1 MNLAPERL
9 PNNVEILKDLVLQQA
24 LQVEQLTAQNQHYQS
39 QLEALYEQIRL
50 LRHQRF
56 GPSSEK
62 ADPGQQDL
70 FNEAEAAV
78 EESAFEV
85 EPAKA
90 VSKPRKKPG
99 RKPLPATLPRVE
111 VVHDL
116 PEAEKVCALDGTPL
130 KAIGDEVS
138 EQLDIVPARVQVI
151 RHIRRKYACPGCQQT
166 VKTAGLPPQPIPKSV
181 ASPGLLAQIA
191 VSKYQDGLPLYR
203 QEAIL
208 NRIGVDLPRATLAH
222 WMIRMGDAI
231 QPLINLLRERL
242 LSYDLIQIDETT
254 VQVLKEPGKPATSK
268 SYIWVQKGGPPD
280 LPVILFDYDPSR
292 SQQVPLRLL
301 EGFQGYVQTDGYEGY
316 AAVCAMPDIIQ
327 VGCFAHARRK
337 FDEAVKAQGKGEK
350 AKAGKATKGLV
361 YIQKLYRIET
371 LIKHEPPE
379 IRLQVREQEAKP
391 LLAKI
396 RAWLDQS
403 LPTTPPS
410 SAVGKALQYL
420 HNLWDKLIRYC
431 DDGRLNI
438 DNNPIERAIRP
449 FVTGRKN
456 WLFSDTVKGAKAS
469 ANLYSL
475 IETAKANGLEPYHYL
490 HHIFKEIPAAQSL
503 EDFEALLPGNTQLRQ
518 ITPVDLSGEGCT

>member
-1 MNLAPERL
+1 MNSAPECL
-9 PNNVEILKDLVLQQA
+9 PNDLQFLKDLVLQQA
-24 LQVEQLTAQNQHYQS
+24 LQVEQLTAQNRHYQS

-50 LRHQRF
+50 MRHQRF

-62 ADPGQQDL
+62 DPGQQDL
-70 FNEAEAAV
+70 FNEAEATV
-78 EESAFEV
+78 EACEAEV
-85 EPAKA
+85 EPERA
-90 VSKPRKKPG
+90 VAKPRKKPG

-116 PEAEKVCALDGTPL
+116 PEAEKVCERDGTPL
-130 KAIGDEVS
+130 KAIGEEVS
-138 EQLDIVPARVQVI
+138 EQLDMVPARIQVI
-151 RHIRRKYACPGCQQT
+151 RHIRRKYACPCCQQT

-181 ASPGLLAQIA
+181 ASPGLLAQVA

-203 QEAIL
+203 QETIL

-231 QPLINLLRERL
+231 QPLINLLRDRL

-254 VQVLKEPGKPATSK
+254 VQVLKEPGKAATSK
-268 SYIWVQKGGPPD
+268 SYMWAQKGGPPD
-280 LPVILFDYDPSR
+280 MPVILFDYDPSR
-292 SQQVPLRLL
+292 GQQVPLRLL
-301 EGFQGYVQTDGYEGY
+301 DDFKGYLQTDGYEGY
-316 AAVCAMPDIIQ
+316 AAVCAMPGITQ

-337 FDEAVKAQGKGEK
+337 FDEAVKAQGKGGK
-350 AKAGKATKGLV
+350 AKAGKATKGLA

-371 LIKHEPPE
+371 LIKQDSPA
-379 IRLQVREQEAKP
+379 IRWQVRQQDAKP
-391 LLAKI
+391 LLAEI
-396 RAWLDQS
+396 RTWLDQS

-410 SAVGKALQYL
+410 SAIGTALHYL
-420 HNLWDKLIRYC
+420 HNQWDKLIRYC

-438 DNNPIERAIRP
+438 DNNGIERAIRP

-475 IETAKANGLEPYHYL
+475 IETAKANGLEPYRYL
-490 HHIFKEIPAAQSL
+490 RHVFKELPAAQCL
-503 EDFEALLPGNTQLRQ
+503 EDFEALLPGNIQLPQ
-518 ITPVDLSGEGCT
+518 ITPVDLSREDCG

>member
-1 MNLAPERL
+1 MNSAPESL
-9 PNNVEILKDLVLQQA
+9 PNDLEVLKDLVLQQA
-24 LQVEQLTAQNQHYQS
+24 LQVEQLTAQNQHYRS

-50 LRHQRF
+50 MRHQRF

-62 ADPGQQDL
+62 DPGQQDL
-70 FNEAEAAV
+70 FNEAEATV
-78 EESAFEV
+78 EPLEV
-85 EPAKA
+85 E
-90 VSKPRKKPG
+90 VESENVESKPRKKPG
-99 RKPLPATLPRVE
+99 RKPLPATLPRIE

-116 PEAEKVCALDGTPL
+116 PEAEKVCENDGTHL
-130 KAIGDEVS
+130 KAMGDEVS

-151 RHIRRKYACPGCQQT
+151 RHIRRKYACPCCRQT

-181 ASPGLLAQIA
+181 ASPGFLAHVA
-191 VSKYQDGLPLYR
+191 VAKYQDALPLYR

-208 NRIGVDLPRATLAH
+208 ERIGVDLPRATLAY

-231 QPLINLLRERL
+231 QPLINLLRDRL
-242 LSYDLIQIDETT
+242 LAHDLIQIDETT

-268 SYIWVQKGGPPD
+268 SYLWAQKGGPPD
-280 LPVILFDYDPSR
+280 SPVILFDYDPSR

-301 EGFQGYVQTDGYEGY
+301 EGFRGYLQTDGYEGY
-316 AAVCAMPDIIQ
+316 AAVCAMPGIVR

-337 FDEAVKAQGKGEK
+337 FDEAVKAQGKGGK
-350 AKAGKATKGLV
+350 AKAGKATKGLA

-371 LIKHEPPE
+371 LIKHDSPE
-379 IRLQVREQEAKP
+379 ARLQVRQQQAKP
-391 LLAKI
+391 LLAEI
-396 RAWLDQS
+396 RTWLDQS
-403 LPTTPPS
+403 LATTPPS

-420 HNLWDKLIRYC
+420 HNQWDKLIRYC

-438 DNNPIERAIRP
+438 DNNGIERAIRP

-475 IETAKANGLEPYHYL
+475 IETAKANGLEPYRYL
-490 HHIFKEIPAAQSL
+490 RHVFTQLPAAQSL
-503 EDFEALLPGNTQLRQ
+503 EDFEALLPENVRLEQT
-518 ITPVDLSGEGCT
+518 TPVDLSGEGCI